1 MRHRGEPLRGT
12 IGLLGAAAEAHPNWE
27 VVYDETGSPYG
38 VGRKHHG
45 KGPRTPRGLERWFV
59 SNFPDAARR
68 ASSFEDGIGARLN

>member
-45 KGPRTPRGLERWFV
+45 KGPRTPR
-59 SNFPDAARR
+59 A
-68 ASSFEDGIGARLN
+68 